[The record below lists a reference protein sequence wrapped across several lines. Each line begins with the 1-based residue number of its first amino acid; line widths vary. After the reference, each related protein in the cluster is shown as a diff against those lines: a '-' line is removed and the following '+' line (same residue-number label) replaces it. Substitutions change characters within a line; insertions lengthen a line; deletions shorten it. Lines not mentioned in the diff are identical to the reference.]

1 MAPGAR
7 APPGVT
13 RREPHGPEGF
23 RWLRV
28 VRLDYRDAVGKARQW
43 ESVERRTR
51 APGGVDA
58 VAVLARIEGLP
69 EASPGGAAAR
79 GAPAE
84 PRTVLVSQFRP
95 PVDAEVLELPAG
107 LIDAGE
113 TPEAAAVRELWEE
126 TGWRGRA
133 AGTSPVVFSTP
144 GLSSE
149 NMVLV
154 VVDVDAG
161 APENRTVEAH
171 PDEGEHIRTHLVG
184 LGDLQ
189 AEIEGLCRG
198 PASDGGGALAV
209 DARLWSL
216 AAGQRLLPR
225 KDGLEALESKLDSQF
240 PRGRPKPKLN
250 FGPRAVVGAFVVGAL
265 AAPLLAP
272 RRR

>member
-69 EASPGGAAAR
+69 PPPTSPR

-113 TPEAAAVRELWEE
+113 TAEAAAVRELWEE

-133 AGTSPVVFSTP
+133 AGTSPVVVSTP

-154 VVDVDAG
+154 VVDVDAS
-161 APENRTVEAH
+161 APENHTVEAH

-189 AEIEGLCRG
+189 AEIEALCRG
-198 PASDGGGALAV
+198 PGPAGGGPLAV

-216 AAGQRLLPR
+216 AAGQRLLPS
-225 KDGLEALESKLDSQF
+225 LT
-240 PRGRPKPKLN
+240 PKKTRLTAPT
-250 FGPRAVVGAFVVGAL
+250 FGPRAAVAGAFVVGAL
-265 AAPLLAP
+265 ATLLLAP